1 MSSGDIKMFRNGVL
15 ILLGVGSCA
24 YALAADVQENQ
35 SWYIVPQV
43 GIMTPDDSTIGQFV
57 GLKLGKRFWDNTDIQ
72 IGYTHGQ
79 TKDRQSGY
87 LSSEYSQDAIAVEA
101 LYELSTFQKFKPF
114 VVAGVGYSKDDF
126 VAQSDPQFAFQIGQP
141 SLFSNRD
148 ESTNSW
154 LLTLGGGLKYA
165 LDANKFVQADVR
177 YFFSDSDTDSTNLYA
192 SLGVGMHFGTV
203 KPTVARSE
211 PIVEVKPEPIVE
223 VKPKPIV
230 EVKPEPIVEV
240 KPEPIVEVKPEPKA
254 VMLRNLKADNLFAK
268 GSAVLTT
275 KAASELDAAIM
286 AAGIN
291 VKALQR
297 VTIIGH
303 ADRTGNVVANQKLS
317 ERRAEAVKVLLVKKG
332 VAADIITTQ
341 GKGSTQPITSL
352 KQCPKSLVGIKLS
365 ACLAPDRRIDIT
377 ME

>member
-1 MSSGDIKMFRNGVL
+1 MFRNSVL
-15 ILLGVGSCA
+15 ILLGMGSCA

-35 SWYIVPQV
+35 SWYVLPQV
-43 GIMTPDDSTIGQFV
+43 GIMTPDESTVGQFV

-101 LYELSTFQKFKPF
+101 LYETLTFQKFKPF

-126 VAQSDPQFAFQIGQP
+126 VAQGDPQFAWQIGQP
-141 SLFSNRD
+141 HLFGNRD
-148 ESTNSW
+148 ESTSSW

-192 SLGVGMHFGTV
+192 SLGVGMHFGAI
-203 KPTVARSE
+203 KPTVVRSELIE
-211 PIVEVKPEPIVE
+211 PIVEVKPE
-223 VKPKPIV
+223 PIV

-275 KAASELDAAIM
+275 KAASELDVAIM
-286 AAGIN
+286 AAGVN

-303 ADRTGNVVANQKLS
+303 ADRTGNLVANQKLS
-317 ERRAEAVKVLLVKKG
+317 ERRAEAVKALLIKKG
-332 VAADIITTQ
+332 VAANIVTTQ

-365 ACLAPDRRIDIT
+365 ACLAPDRRIEIT

>member
-1 MSSGDIKMFRNGVL
+1 MFRNGVL

-154 LLTLGGGLKYA
+154 LLTLGGGIKYA
-165 LDANKFVQADVR
+165 LDANKFIQADMR
-177 YFFSDSDTDSTNLYA
+177 YFFSNSDTDKTNLYT
-192 SLGVGMHFGTV
+192 SLGIGMHFGTV
-203 KPTVARSE
+203 KP
-211 PIVEVKPEPIVE
+211 IV
-223 VKPKPIV
+223 
-230 EVKPEPIVEV
+230 VKPEPIVEV
-240 KPEPIVEVKPEPKA
+240 KPEPIVEIKPEPIVEIKPEPIVEIKPEPKKA
-254 VMLRNLKADNLFAK
+254 TMLRNLTSDNLFAK
-268 GSAVLTT
+268 GGAVLTT
-275 KAASELDAAIM
+275 KAIAELDAAIM

-303 ADRTGNVVANQKLS
+303 ADRTGNSVANQKLS
-317 ERRAEAVKVLLVKKG
+317 ERRAEAVKVLLIKKG
-332 VAADIITTQ
+332 VAANNITTQ

-352 KQCPKSLVGIKLS
+352 KQCPKSLVGVKLS
-365 ACLAPDRRIDIT
+365 ACLAPDRRIEIT

>member
-35 SWYIVPQV
+35 SWYVVPQV
-43 GIMTPDDSTIGQFV
+43 GIMTPDESTVGQFV
-57 GLKLGKRFWDNTDIQ
+57 GIKLGKRFWHNTDIQ

-101 LYELSTFQKFKPF
+101 LHELFTFQKFKPF
-114 VVAGVGYSKDDF
+114 IIAGVGYAKDDF
-126 VAQSDPQFAFQIGQP
+126 VAQGDPQFAWQIGQP
-141 SLFSNRD
+141 SLFSHRD

-154 LLTLGGGLKYA
+154 LVTAGVGIKYA
-165 LDANKFVQADVR
+165 VSNNIFMQADTR
-177 YFFSDSDTDSTNLYA
+177 YFFSDSETDTTNLYT
-192 SLGVGMHFGTV
+192 SLGIGMHFGTV
-203 KPTVARSE
+203 KSTVVQPEPIVEVKSE
-211 PIVEVKPEPIVE
+211 PIVEVKPEPV
-223 VKPKPIV
+223 V

-275 KAASELDAAIM
+275 KAVAELDAAM
-286 AAGIN
+286 NAAGVDIKN
-291 VKALQR
+291 LQK

-303 ADRTGNVVANQKLS
+303 ADRTGNAISNQKLS

-332 VAADIITTQ
+332 VAANIITTQ
-341 GKGSTQPITSL
+341 GKGSTQPVTSL

-365 ACLAPDRRIDIT
+365 ACLAPDRRIEIT